1 MKNPFDWH
9 HSLLYA
15 DKSREE
21 YTMEK
26 EGTLDHLLYQMYMV
40 AHDSDGLNMSSAIK
54 ALNTAYYLAVAIYN
68 TPHVEE
74 KNNVGKLTYGRVR
87 DILAEE
93 HPKGC
98 VDVSEADIFLVRWMA
113 WAILKLQSAKPT
125 GLDAFLD
132 KFKSLIAWD
141 EDRYS
146 YVRDDYGDFFEQEH
160 IKSVRE
166 QWLECAFVRNFPKMV
181 EEVGDVKFYTDLQP
195 NAQLP
200 DLIPEKIFEEQ
211 IKGLSYEEIEQLL
224 THYRSKKYQLVLLE
238 FAKQYE
244 YWRDNVESAIVW

>member
-40 AHDSDGLNMSSAIK
+40 AHDSDGLNMSSAVK

-74 KNNVGKLTYGRVR
+74 KNNVGNLTYRRVR

-93 HPKGC
+93 HSENWN
-98 VDVSEADIFLVRWMA
+98 DVTEADIFLVRWMA
-113 WAILKLQSAKPT
+113 WAILRLQSSKPA
-125 GLDAFLD
+125 GLDSFLD

-141 EDRYS
+141 EDRYG
-146 YVRDDYGDFFEQEH
+146 YVRDDYGDFFEQKH
-160 IKSVRE
+160 IKSVRK
-166 QWLECAFVRNFPKMV
+166 QWLKCAFVRDFPGMI
-181 EEVGDVKFYTDLQP
+181 EEMEDVKFDTDLQP
-195 NAQLP
+195 NA
-200 DLIPEKIFEEQ
+200 IFPYAISDEMWLNQ
-211 IKGLSYEEIEQLL
+211 IGKLEFDEMEQLL
-224 THYRSKKYQLVLLE
+224 RHYRTIDDQLKLLE
-238 FAKQYE
+238 LSHNIE
-244 YWRDNVESAIVW
+244 ELRDEGDI

>member
-40 AHDSDGLNMSSAIK
+40 AHDYDGLNMSSAVK

-68 TPHVEE
+68 TPHAEE
-74 KNNVGKLTYGRVR
+74 SNNVGTLTYRRVR

-93 HPKGC
+93 HSDTWG
-98 VDVSEADIFLVRWMA
+98 DVTEADIFLVRWMA
-113 WAILKLQSAKPT
+113 WAILRLQSSKPA
-125 GLDAFLD
+125 GLDSFLD

-141 EDRYS
+141 EDRYG

-160 IKSVRE
+160 IKSVRK
-166 QWLECAFVRNFPKMV
+166 QWLKCAFVEELPGMM
-181 EEVGDVKFYTDLQP
+181 EEVGDVKFDTDLQP
-195 NAQLP
+195 NARIALAISDEVWKNQIR
-200 DLIPEKIFEEQ
+200 DLEFEE
-211 IKGLSYEEIEQLL
+211 LEQLL
-224 THYRSKKYQLVLLE
+224 RHYRTIDEQLMLLKLCQNNE
-238 FAKQYE
+238 ELFQE
-244 YWRDNVESAIVW
+244 GVIH

>member
-40 AHDSDGLNMSSAIK
+40 AHDSDGLNMSSAVK

-74 KNNVGKLTYGRVR
+74 KNNVGNLTYRRVR

-93 HPKGC
+93 HSEKWN
-98 VDVSEADIFLVRWMA
+98 DVTEADIFLVRWMA
-113 WAILKLQSAKPT
+113 WAILRLQSSKPA
-125 GLDAFLD
+125 GLDSFLD

-141 EDRYS
+141 EDRYG

-160 IKSVRE
+160 IKSVRK
-166 QWLECAFVRNFPKMV
+166 QWLKCAFVEELPGMM
-181 EEVGDVKFYTDLQP
+181 EEVGDVKFDTDLQP
-195 NAQLP
+195 NARIALAISDEVWKNQIR
-200 DLIPEKIFEEQ
+200 DLEFEE
-211 IKGLSYEEIEQLL
+211 LEQLL
-224 THYRSKKYQLVLLE
+224 RHYRTIDEQLMLLKLCQNNE
-238 FAKQYE
+238 ELFQE
-244 YWRDNVESAIVW
+244 GVIH

>member
-40 AHDSDGLNMSSAIK
+40 AHDSDGLNMSSAVK

-74 KNNVGKLTYGRVR
+74 KNNVGKLTYGRVS

-146 YVRDDYGDFFEQEH
+146 YVRDDYSDLFEQEH

-166 QWLECAFVRNFPKMV
+166 QWLECAFVRDFPGMI
-181 EEVGDVKFYTDLQP
+181 EEMEDVKFDTDLQP
-195 NAQLP
+195 NA
-200 DLIPEKIFEEQ
+200 IFPYAISDEMWLNQ
-211 IKGLSYEEIEQLL
+211 IGKLEFDEMEQLL
-224 THYRSKKYQLVLLE
+224 RHYRTIDDQLKLLE
-238 FAKQYE
+238 LSHNIE
-244 YWRDNVESAIVW
+244 ELRDEGDI

>member
-40 AHDSDGLNMSSAIK
+40 AHDYDGLNMSSAVK

-68 TPHVEE
+68 TPHAEE
-74 KNNVGKLTYGRVR
+74 SNNVGTLTYRRVR

-93 HPKGC
+93 HSDTWG
-98 VDVSEADIFLVRWMA
+98 DVTEADIFLVRWMT
-113 WAILKLQSAKPT
+113 WAILKLQSSKPA

-141 EDRYS
+141 ENRYS
-146 YVRDDYGDFFEQEH
+146 NVDDSYGDFFGKEH
-160 IKSVRE
+160 VKSME
-166 QWLECAFVRNFPKMV
+166 KQWMKCAFVEELPGMM
-181 EEVGDVKFYTDLQP
+181 EEVGDVKFDTDLQP
-195 NAQLP
+195 NARIALAISDEVWKNQIR
-200 DLIPEKIFEEQ
+200 DFEFEE
-211 IKGLSYEEIEQLL
+211 LEQLL
-224 THYRSKKYQLVLLE
+224 RHYRTIDEQLMLLKLCQNNE
-238 FAKQYE
+238 ELFQE
-244 YWRDNVESAIVW
+244 GVIH